1 MILSLSSIISG
12 AVFGLLDVFGFIDGR
27 HTLSLSLLL
36 GAAGLTY
43 VSLVT
48 VFLLNFAKKSRI
60 VPFLLIS
67 SALFGITFFFMNL
80 NILLT
85 IFSSA
90 AYMAFLIYVYSA
102 SVRRSELFVKFVPQE
117 VFFPIL
123 RKSFTFILIVLAIM
137 TYTQSQKLIANNSL
151 VSTGLVS
158 YASKPSIYF
167 VNQQINAQLFSGEAA
182 QIIASVPDEQRE
194 LVIRTALEKTL
205 EQMAD
210 SSEQTVYGIPLQN
223 IPIEKAGIDQ
233 SGRVDIGPVIQAML
247 PDIAQRLNALLQEY
261 APFVPFIIAILVI
274 LIMQPFIIPIQLLES
289 LITLILFQILTATKF
304 IHIKKVQKEV
314 EVPYLSE

>member
-1 MILSLSSIISG
+1 MILSLSSIMSG

-43 VSLVT
+43 ISLVT

-60 VPFLLIS
+60 VPFLLVS
-67 SALFGITFFFMNL
+67 SALFAITFFFMNL
-80 NILLT
+80 NFILTFLSSLVYM
-85 IFSSA
+85 IF
-90 AYMAFLIYVYSA
+90 LVYVYSA

-123 RKSFTFILIVLAIM
+123 RKSFTFILVVLAIM
-137 TYTQSQKLIANNSL
+137 TYSQSQKLISNNSL
-151 VSTGLVS
+151 VSPGLVN

-167 VNQQINAQLFSGEAA
+167 VNQQINSQLFSGEAA
-182 QIIASVPDEQRE
+182 QIIASVPDAQRE
-194 LVIRTALEKTL
+194 QVIRTALEKTL

-210 SSEQTVYGIPLQN
+210 SSKHTVYGIPLSD
-223 IPIEKAGIDQ
+223 IPIEMAGVDQ
-233 SGRVDIGPVIQAML
+233 SGRVDIGPVIQEML
-247 PDIAQRLNALLQEY
+247 PTIAQRLNALLQQY
-261 APFVPFIIAILVI
+261 APIVPFIIALLVI

-289 LITLILFQILTATKF
+289 LITLIVFKILTATQF
-304 IHIKKVQKEV
+304 IHIRKIQKEV
-314 EVPYLSE
+314 DVPYLSE